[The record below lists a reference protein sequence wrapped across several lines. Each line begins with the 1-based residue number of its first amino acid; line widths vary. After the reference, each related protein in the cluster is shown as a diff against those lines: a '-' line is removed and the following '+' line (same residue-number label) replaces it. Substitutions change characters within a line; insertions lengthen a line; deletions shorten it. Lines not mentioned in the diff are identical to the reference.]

1 MSASPPFVDKD
12 DDELDLHQ
20 IWDEAIP
27 LVGLIILFGSLALL
41 PYLLT
46 RLIFGGTILSVFFV
60 LFVQLVLAVGTAVV
74 LMYVIARAIQLADT

>member
-41 PYLLT
+41 PYLLI